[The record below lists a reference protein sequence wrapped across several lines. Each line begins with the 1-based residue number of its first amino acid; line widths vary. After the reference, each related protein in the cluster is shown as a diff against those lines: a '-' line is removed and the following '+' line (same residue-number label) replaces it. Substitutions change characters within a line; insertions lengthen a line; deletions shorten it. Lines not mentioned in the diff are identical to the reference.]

1 MMAGMIF
8 FRNRSPTNFNCL
20 RALRTDGCSNNGLSL
35 SLTGFIAFSTFSRY
49 FSSYVFFI
57 SYLKRAHFSSF
68 GGGCDLRDSLDVDVR
83 VVRADSLSVDKAP
96 VDPVPLLALAGL
108 LAGRSGSA
116 LAVSFAAAGSCL
128 ILAKGSSSCDFDIV
142 VGRCIV

>member
-35 SLTGFIAFSTFSRY
+35 SLTGFIAFSTFSWY

-83 VVRADSLSVDKAP
+83 VVRALLTDSPSDAP
-96 VDPVPLLALAGL
+96 TVNALTVPPRL
-108 LAGRSGSA
+108 
-116 LAVSFAAAGSCL
+116 
-128 ILAKGSSSCDFDIV
+128 KYPN
-142 VGRCIV
+142 